1 MSEVV
6 LVAHGLLGMF
16 WLLADAG
23 KDAPAAAEGAGGG
36 NPLAGML
43 LPLILIGAMFY
54 FMLLRPEKKKQSEH
68 KLLLE
73 SLKKNDR
80 VVTIGG
86 IYGVVANVQREADR
100 VTIKVD
106 ETNNTKLDVTFSSI
120 ARVIVAEPEGE
131 KK

>member
-1 MSEVV
+1 MAAS
-6 LVAHGLLGMF
+6 LLGTI
-16 WLLADAG
+16 WLLAEAG
-23 KDAPAAAEGAGGG
+23 AEAAGNGGKAAADGGGGG

-106 ETNNTKLDVTFSSI
+106 EANNTKLDVTFNSI
-120 ARVIVAEPEGE
+120 ARVVVAEPEGE

>member
-1 MSEVV
+1 MAQS
-6 LVAHGLLGMF
+6 LMGAI
-16 WLLADAG
+16 WLLAQAAG
-23 KDAPAAAEGAGGG
+23 DGAAGAKGAADGSAG

-43 LPLILIGAMFY
+43 LPLVIIGALFY
-54 FMLLRPEKKKQSEH
+54 FMLLRPEKKKQAEH

-106 ETNNTKLDVTFSSI
+106 EANNTKLDVTFSAV

>member
-1 MSEVV
+1 V
-6 LVAHGLLGMF
+6 LGAF
-16 WLLADAG
+16 WLFAQAAE
-23 KDAPAAAEGAGGG
+23 APAAGGKAGDAGGGG

-54 FMLLRPEKKKQSEH
+54 FMLLRPEKKKQAEH

-100 VTIKVD
+100 VTLKVD
-106 ETNNTKLDVTFSSI
+106 EANNTKLDVTFTSI
-120 ARVIVAEPEGE
+120 ARVITAEPEGKE
-131 KK
+131 

>member
-1 MSEVV
+1 V
-6 LVAHGLLGMF
+6 LGVF
-16 WLLADAG
+16 WLLAEAAAE
-23 KDAPAAAEGAGGG
+23 APAAGGKVGDAGGG

-43 LPLILIGAMFY
+43 LPLVLIGAMFY
-54 FMLLRPEKKKQSEH
+54 FMLLRPEKKKQAEH

-100 VTIKVD
+100 VTLKVD
-106 ETNNTKLDVTFSSI
+106 EANNTKLDVTFTSI
-120 ARVIVAEPEGE
+120 ARVITAEPEG
-131 KK
+131 KKE